1 MKEPWKKDLESFSS
15 LFYRVAQVIE
25 APAPPQGDHMKC
37 QLVQKQGIKGS
48 NLKGI
53 INFQLELKTTL

>member
-1 MKEPWKKDLESFSS
+1 MESFSS

-25 APAPPQGDHMKC
+25 VPAPPQGDNMKC
-37 QLVQKQGIKGS
+37 QLAQKQGIKGS
-48 NLKGI
+48 NLVEKGI